1 MNVEIL
7 ALLIPITALCIPI
20 VAILTVHQRKMA
32 EMRVQLERDRVGT
45 GSEDVRK
52 LREEFQT
59 LREGLTA
66 HAMSVDENL
75 KTLAAR
81 VAHLEHKVGG
91 TSDSEGTL
99 EQRLR

>member
-7 ALLIPITALCIPI
+7 AMLIPITALCIPI
-20 VAILTVHQRKMA
+20 VAILAGHQRKMV
-32 EMRVQLERDRVGT
+32 EMRIQLERDRVGT
-45 GSEDVRK
+45 GSADVRK

-66 HAMSVDENL
+66 HAVSVDENL
-75 KTLAAR
+75 KTLASR
-81 VAHLEHKVGG
+81 VAHLENKLSGTGG
-91 TSDSEGTL
+91 TEDSL

>member
-20 VAILTVHQRKMA
+20 VAILTVHQRKMV

-45 GSEDVRK
+45 GSEDVRR

-75 KTLAAR
+75 KTLASR
-81 VAHLEHKVGG
+81 VAHLENKVSG
-91 TSDSEGTL
+91 TGSSEGTI

>member
-1 MNVEIL
+1 MNVEAL

-20 VAILTVHQRKMA
+20 VAILTTHQRKMA
-32 EMRVQLERDRVGT
+32 ETRALAERQRLGT
-45 GSEDVRK
+45 GSEEVRK

-75 KTLAAR
+75 KTLASR
-81 VAHLEHKVGG
+81 VAHLESKVSG
-91 TSDSEGTL
+91 TEDTGSAL